1 MSKGFEFRIYD
12 NRELVKN
19 ACREKILRAL
29 EAVGIQAEGD
39 VKDAMTE
46 VWAET
51 GTDIV
56 DTGRGRASITHQ
68 VAEDEK
74 AVYVGSSLKYLLYV
88 HEGTGKYAAGGGGT
102 PKSRWAYKDPATG
115 EWRIGVP
122 QKPRRFLKNTF
133 EKFVKDYIA
142 IIKEYL
148 SGSG

>member
-1 MSKGFEFRIYD
+1 MSKGFEFRIDD

-39 VKDAMTE
+39 VNDAMTE

-74 AVYVGSSLKYLLYV
+74 AVYVGSSLEYLLYV

-102 PKSRWAYKDPATG
+102 PKSRWAHKDPATG

-133 EKFVKDYIA
+133 EKFAKDYIA

-148 SGSG
+148 SGGG

>member
-1 MSKGFEFRIYD
+1 MSKGFEFRIDD

-74 AVYVGSSLKYLLYV
+74 AVYVGSSLEYLVYV

-102 PKSRWAYKDPATG
+102 PKSRWAYKDPVTG

-133 EKFVKDYIA
+133 EKFAKDYIA

-148 SGSG
+148 SGGG

>member
-1 MSKGFEFRIYD
+1 MSKGFEFRIDD

-56 DTGRGRASITHQ
+56 DIGLGRASITHQ

-74 AVYVGSSLKYLLYV
+74 AVYVGTSLKYLLYV

-122 QKPRRFLKNTF
+122 QKPRRFLKNTI
-133 EKFVKDYIA
+133 EKFAKDYIA

>member
-56 DTGRGRASITHQ
+56 DTGLGRASITHQ

-74 AVYVGSSLKYLLYV
+74 AVYVGSTLKYLLYV

-122 QKPRRFLKNTF
+122 QKPRRFLKNTI